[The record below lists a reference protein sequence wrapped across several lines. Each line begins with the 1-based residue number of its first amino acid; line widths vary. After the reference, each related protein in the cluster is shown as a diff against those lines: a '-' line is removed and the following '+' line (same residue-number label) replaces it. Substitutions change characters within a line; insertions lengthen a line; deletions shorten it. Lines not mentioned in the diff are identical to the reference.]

1 MSVLDVGWGGKKNS
15 AINVKKG
22 SLGFKYLDTKTM
34 MHKFCFVGSCREIW
48 GSNTQS
54 RICQGPTKNIFCT
67 QPRGKIS
74 WFDYTSIDYGTKLM
88 KCWVESCLLKW
99 LLDIRS
105 LNFGNC
111 EKQIKHNFAELVL
124 LLTPWVWWS
133 SQILISFDDIKLS
146 GSLDYCA
153 TFHFKY
159 KCSHDLDHCAV
170 RMLAVQF

>member
-1 MSVLDVGWGGKKNS
+1 MWGEGERKILQSMLRKAVLDLNILIPRQWC
-15 AINVKKG
+15 
-22 SLGFKYLDTKTM
+22 TKC
-34 MHKFCFVGSCREIW
+34 CFVGSCREIW

-74 WFDYTSIDYGTKLM
+74 WFDYTSIDYSTKLM

-133 SQILISFDDIKLS
+133 SQILISFDDNKLS

-159 KCSHDLDHCAV
+159 KCSHDLDNCAV